1 MAGPDSPRIVRT
13 IHKGYGDRQLAMP
26 YLLVRHDVK
35 DYATWKKAFDGHAA
49 TRKRSGSKGAHVYKS
64 SHKPNEVVMLFE
76 WDSAKNAHAFAESDD
91 LKKTMEKAGVVG
103 MPDIFFLEE
112 IERQPA

>member
-1 MAGPDSPRIVRT
+1 
-13 IHKGYGDRQLAMP
+13 MP

-35 DYATWKKAFDGHAA
+35 DYATWKTHFDKHAA

-64 SHKPNEVVMLFE
+64 SHKPNEVVMLFN
-76 WDSAKNAHAFAESDD
+76 WDNAKNMKAFAESDD

-103 MPDIFFLEE
+103 MPDVFFLEE
-112 IERQPA
+112 VERQPA

>member
-1 MAGPDSPRIVRT
+1 
-13 IHKGYGDRQLAMP
+13 MP

-35 DYATWKKAFDGHAA
+35 DYATWKRHYDEHAA
-49 TRKRSGSKGAHVYKS
+49 TRKRSGSKGAHLYRS
-64 SHKPNEVVMLFE
+64 SNKPNEVVMLFE
-76 WDSAKNAHAFAESDD
+76 WDNAKNMKAFAESDD

-103 MPDIFFLEE
+103 MPDVFFLEE